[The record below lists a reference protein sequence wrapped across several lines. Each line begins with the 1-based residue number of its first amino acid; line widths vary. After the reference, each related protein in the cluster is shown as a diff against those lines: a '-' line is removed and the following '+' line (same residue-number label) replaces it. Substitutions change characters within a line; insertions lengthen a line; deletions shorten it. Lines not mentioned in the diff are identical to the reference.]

1 MSNEI
6 TRENVREF
14 LDRNA
19 VNLKEKETAMDSQE
33 RQLRLTINHN
43 HAEKTMTDIQRRE
56 ARQEEIRALRQKRER
71 EREAARIQ
79 EMKADA
85 AVRYYG
91 LSCLATILL
100 ASVTKFPLWAVLALT
115 GGMGAVLAAYTYRV
129 FYPIQRKKNA

>member
-1 MSNEI
+1 MNKEI

-19 VNLKEKETAMDSQE
+19 ADLKEKETAMESQE

-43 HAEKTMTDIQRRE
+43 HTEKTMTDIQRRE
-56 ARQEEIRALRQKRER
+56 ARQEELRVRRQQREQA
-71 EREAARIQ
+71 REAARIQ

-91 LSCLATILL
+91 LSCLAAILL
-100 ASVTKFPLWAVLALT
+100 ASVSKFPLWAVFALT
-115 GGMGAVLAAYTYRV
+115 GGMGAVLAAYIYRV
-129 FYPIQRKKNA
+129 FNPIKREKNA